1 MTDQPD
7 GGQKV
12 DSFLETACA
21 TDCALIDQSHPREL
35 ELARSMIEED
45 PAVATANVFT
55 TAVLGEVEALKQFLS
70 IDPELARCKGGPRG
84 WEPLL
89 YLCFSRFL
97 RDPSEPERAGRIVR
111 AAELLL
117 ANGADPNTF
126 FMLGDEKET
135 ALYGACGVSNYAAL
149 AKLLLESGA
158 DVNDDGASY
167 HVAEFA
173 HDNCIR
179 VLFEFGMDAKR
190 QANVLL
196 RKLDFDNIEGVRV
209 ILELGADPNEMGVW
223 GKTALH
229 QAIMRDR
236 RLEFIELLI
245 DHGANVNVPRG
256 DGRSAFNLA
265 SRFGRQDIIDVLLR
279 HGAAGDLG
287 TNDRFLAA
295 CASADGEAVEGLL
308 NEMPGIVESLPPED
322 RAHIVEL
329 AKRGQTGAV
338 SLMLDSGIDIATADE
353 QGFTSLHWAAWYGHL
368 DTVESL
374 LARGAP
380 LEAKNTYGGTV
391 LDSTVWGYANS
402 DGDDRNCAAIIS
414 ALVSAG
420 ADVSCVEPF
429 PTGHGVSDEALRL
442 YGR

>member
-1 MTDQPD
+1 
-7 GGQKV
+7 
-12 DSFLETACA
+12 
-21 TDCALIDQSHPREL
+21 
-35 ELARSMIEED
+35 
-45 PAVATANVFT
+45 
-55 TAVLGEVEALKQFLS
+55 
-70 IDPELARCKGGPRG
+70 
-84 WEPLL
+84 
-89 YLCFSRFL
+89 
-97 RDPSEPERAGRIVR
+97 
-111 AAELLL
+111 
-117 ANGADPNTF
+117 
-126 FMLGDEKET
+126 
-135 ALYGACGVSNYAAL
+135 
-149 AKLLLESGA
+149 
-158 DVNDDGASY
+158 
-167 HVAEFA
+167 
-173 HDNCIR
+173 
-179 VLFEFGMDAKR
+179 
-190 QANVLL
+190 
-196 RKLDFDNIEGVRV
+196 
-209 ILELGADPNEMGVW
+209 
-223 GKTALH
+223 
-229 QAIMRDR
+229 MRDR

-295 CASADGEAVEGLL
+295 CASADGKAVEGLL